1 MVEIQIKIT
10 YHFNL
15 IRLPKMNDNTTVWE
29 SKEQWELSYNS
40 VAVKIDVVTIESNL
54 AICNWEKMN
63 NQNIFNRQKINYSVY
78 SYNG

>member
-1 MVEIQIKIT
+1 MTI
-10 YHFNL
+10 
-15 IRLPKMNDNTTVWE
+15 P
-29 SKEQWELSYNS
+29 LSGKVKSSGNS
-40 VAVKIDVVTIESNL
+40 PTILVAVKIDVVTIESNL